1 MEMLRKRSEKNLR
14 SYNARERMQE
24 GEEQAKVDSS
34 SYPFFAVFAILVHYF
49 VIPLSSFLS
58 FCPHIIYQ
66 IITTKQET

>member
-24 GEEQAKVDSS
+24 GEEQAKVLSS
-34 SYPFFAVFAILVHYF
+34 SYPLFAVFAVFVHYL

-58 FCPHIIYQ
+58 FCPHTI
-66 IITTKQET
+66 